1 MKKLMIVIGL
11 TGMLMLVAPLTA
23 LAASFQWSVQ
33 VANSTSTA
41 YSNVPFS
48 APISTAAWISSNYIQ
63 SNGLD
68 VKVMDGTTALPT
80 EVTANGLWWAGKIG
94 KNTTKTFT
102 LSTGNTPATSM
113 PIIVGSGGQIT
124 TPYTST
130 LDLGTVFEID
140 INGYLNLSVNGTI
153 VQFGGFGSITTAS
166 GHIAG
171 ELDDTGGEAD
181 FVISGSG
188 VTSGVYD
195 ITLTGNGSH
204 YTLAVGSHTDVK
216 PETNGFPVSETSWIW
231 DTNNVMPYVNSVVLT
246 YVPASTIYST
256 CNGSIGYNDVLYE
269 GGDGVVTKINTAA
282 TMSTISTWTEP
293 DANAITSLVFD
304 GEYIYAGTYTV
315 SGGSNYPTVYK
326 IDPSTMSTAATWVS
340 SASDNNV
347 AESDAAFF
355 DTAGASIIALELGN
369 MGTLYAA
376 SQDTIFALNGTNMTW
391 TGPNYNESYGT
402 GGITAMIGE
411 PYELVVSES
420 GDSAHPAYIVDVSET
435 TMEATSELE
444 LSDDW
449 SAGYYTISPELTGD
463 GTYLYFGYG
472 NGSGARVDQLA
483 GYSTYVMGY
492 YSGEDM
498 SITGTFNEIGHG
510 VVTALATYGVTVNSV
525 TTYTLLVGL
534 SQSPATVELVDTS
547 TMTGIDSWTGTGQN
561 VDTLGLYSSNPSFG
575 AVVAERGSPA
585 KLEQINLNVST
596 AMIAPQSFSTYYV
609 PFDMPPN
616 YYSIAQAEALS
627 SSTSFSTSD
636 ITAPYTTRYFTLG
649 VRTGIALYR
658 GSVVYDTSSLSDDDI
673 LTATISIP
681 WGNDYGNSAYP
692 FYVDMFNGATLTNPA
707 TAADWGQM
715 TTLQTNGSEINGNL
729 VSEGMIGAG
738 AYGGGHGTTTET
750 VTNQINTSGDT
761 VFAFESRYDAQQQY
775 YTELG
780 NIGINPINV
789 TYLSGISTVGTW
801 HTPASA
807 SVEALKYQPT
817 SIIQE
822 NSGTGHGILP
832 NIDDSTGDTDGSITW
847 GTNPASTTTTFGGFM
862 PVTTATAPIGGGGG
876 NPTSQYPGGM
886 PSLTSEGN
894 FSNIPGAGVVDPV
907 LNSSDIPLDLFWDI
921 LIFVGILALGF
932 YVMVLTNQIWIVGVA
947 CSVGFAIFSYNTN
960 DGINFTG
967 GVLPFWT
974 VIVCIMA
981 TIVVGIMQDRGVIKI

>member
-140 INGYLNLSVNGTI
+140 INAYLNLSVNGTI

-195 ITLTGNGSH
+195 ITLTGDGSH

-402 GGITAMIGE
+402 GGITAMMGE

-463 GTYLYFGYG
+463 GRYIYFGYG

-483 GYSTYVMGY
+483 GYSSYVR
-492 YSGEDM
+492 
-498 SITGTFNEIGHG
+498 
-510 VVTALATYGVTVNSV
+510 VT
-525 TTYTLLVGL
+525 
-534 SQSPATVELVDTS
+534 
-547 TMTGIDSWTGTGQN
+547 I
-561 VDTLGLYSSNPSFG
+561 
-575 AVVAERGSPA
+575 PA
-585 KLEQINLNVST
+585 KT
-596 AMIAPQSFSTYYV
+596 
-609 PFDMPPN
+609 
-616 YYSIAQAEALS
+616 
-627 SSTSFSTSD
+627 
-636 ITAPYTTRYFTLG
+636 
-649 VRTGIALYR
+649 
-658 GSVVYDTSSLSDDDI
+658 
-673 LTATISIP
+673 
-681 WGNDYGNSAYP
+681 
-692 FYVDMFNGATLTNPA
+692 
-707 TAADWGQM
+707 
-715 TTLQTNGSEINGNL
+715 
-729 VSEGMIGAG
+729 
-738 AYGGGHGTTTET
+738 
-750 VTNQINTSGDT
+750 
-761 VFAFESRYDAQQQY
+761 
-775 YTELG
+775 
-780 NIGINPINV
+780 
-789 TYLSGISTVGTW
+789 
-801 HTPASA
+801 
-807 SVEALKYQPT
+807 
-817 SIIQE
+817 
-822 NSGTGHGILP
+822 
-832 NIDDSTGDTDGSITW
+832 
-847 GTNPASTTTTFGGFM
+847 
-862 PVTTATAPIGGGGG
+862 
-876 NPTSQYPGGM
+876 
-886 PSLTSEGN
+886 
-894 FSNIPGAGVVDPV
+894 
-907 LNSSDIPLDLFWDI
+907 
-921 LIFVGILALGF
+921 
-932 YVMVLTNQIWIVGVA
+932 
-947 CSVGFAIFSYNTN
+947 
-960 DGINFTG
+960 
-967 GVLPFWT
+967 
-974 VIVCIMA
+974 
-981 TIVVGIMQDRGVIKI
+981 